1 MCLQIQIASTQITTN
16 TANNQIDEA
25 TCDAIILPNG
35 RKIEGHM
42 SIDDRGYVTIFED
55 NSEKIYVLNST
66 DSKLDLVNKT
76 IDVKETALKQN

>member
-1 MCLQIQIASTQITTN
+1 
-16 TANNQIDEA
+16 
-25 TCDAIILPNG
+25 
-35 RKIEGHM
+35 M